1 MYHYHYDP
9 GLTFCLSSGSR
20 EAKMTES
27 FLTNTAFVAKGF
39 SQHSIAQNAINRDS
53 PCCSELLSAMP
64 AVVPN
69 DRKVYKREVACGIV
83 AESTTAMRA
92 TEGSTWVSAIFEHD
106 GDVATYPI
114 RSTERWSILDQPG
127 TQQPN
132 MPIPGYSPSTWKP
145 NRWLKSASPNR

>member
-1 MYHYHYDP
+1 
-9 GLTFCLSSGSR
+9 
-20 EAKMTES
+20 MTES
-27 FLTNTAFVAKGF
+27 LLTKTAFAAKA
-39 SQHSIAQNAINRDS
+39 SVSIALLHNAINRDS

-92 TEGSTWVSAIFEHD
+92 TEGSTSVSAIVGHD

-114 RSTERWSILDQPG
+114 RSTER
-127 TQQPN
+127 
-132 MPIPGYSPSTWKP
+132 
-145 NRWLKSASPNR
+145 